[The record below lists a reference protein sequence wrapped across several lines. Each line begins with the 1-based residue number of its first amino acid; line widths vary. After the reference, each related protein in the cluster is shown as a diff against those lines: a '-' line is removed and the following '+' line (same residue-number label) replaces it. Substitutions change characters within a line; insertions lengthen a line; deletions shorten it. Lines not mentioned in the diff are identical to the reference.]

1 MSFDQSRTPPTPPF
15 DDESNSFAT
24 TESKPTRR
32 TLAPLLASVAVV
44 GVGILGFLWLRS
56 SSGTTPPTG
65 TPTVTVTSSASRTSS
80 TTPAV
85 PAIRTT
91 DASPTAASMPSTTAV
106 GSLLLPI
113 YYVDEVSGVAGPRL
127 YREFRSLTLMPAGKV
142 ATALQAMISLPP
154 SDPDY
159 ATLWPAGT
167 LVKGIAVTAD
177 VATVDLT
184 AYPSSLGSGSEAAAV
199 SQLVYTVTAA
209 DPSITGVKVRVN
221 GAVPPSGHLDLT
233 GVQSRGNPLDDLA
246 NVWILAP
253 TQGLSTGSP
262 VTVKVYGTGFEGN
275 VPLKVFRGATE
286 VTSTQVTTMMGGFA
300 EAQTTI
306 TLPPG
311 TYELRA
317 YNDNGM
323 DATLQLWDSKT
334 FTVT

>member
-1 MSFDQSRTPPTPPF
+1 MSFDQPHLPPTPPLGPEGTGPHEI
-15 DDESNSFAT
+15 D
-24 TESKPTRR
+24 PRR
-32 TLAPLLASVAVV
+32 RSLGPLIAAVAVV
-44 GVGILGFLWLRS
+44 VIGLTAFIILRAQG
-56 SSGTTPPTG
+56 GAAPTA
-65 TPTVTVTSSASRTSS
+65 TPTVTVTSSGQVPTGPSTRPPSSSRTG
-80 TTPAV
+80 TVTPA
-85 PAIRTT
+85 PA
-91 DASPTAASMPSTTAV
+91 TTAPSAPA
-106 GSLLLPI
+106 GSVLLPV

-127 YREFRSLTLMPAGKV
+127 YRELRSLTLMPAGKV
-142 ATALQAMISLPP
+142 ATAVQAMLSLPP
-154 SDPDY
+154 LDPDY
-159 ATLWPAGT
+159 ATNWPAAT
-167 LVKGIAVTAD
+167 TVRSVDVSAGI
-177 VATVDLT
+177 ATVDLT
-184 AYPSSLGSGSEAAAV
+184 AYQTGLGEAYEAAAIK
-199 SQLVYTVTAA
+199 QLVYTATAV
-209 DPSITGVKVRVN
+209 DPTITGVKVRL
-221 GAVPPSGHLDLT
+221 GGTVPTSAHLDLT
-233 GVQSRGNPLDDLA
+233 GVQKRGNPLDDLA

-253 TQGLSTGSP
+253 TQGLSIGSP

>member
-1 MSFDQSRTPPTPPF
+1 MSFDQPHLPPTPPLGPEGTGPHEI
-15 DDESNSFAT
+15 D
-24 TESKPTRR
+24 PRR
-32 TLAPLLASVAVV
+32 RSLGPLIAAVAVV
-44 GVGILGFLWLRS
+44 VIGLTAFIILRAQG
-56 SSGTTPPTG
+56 GAAPTA
-65 TPTVTVTSSASRTSS
+65 TPTVTVTSSGQVPTGPSTRPPSSSRTG
-80 TTPAV
+80 TVTPA
-85 PAIRTT
+85 PA
-91 DASPTAASMPSTTAV
+91 TTAPSAPAESV
-106 GSLLLPI
+106 LLPV

-167 LVKGIAVTAD
+167 LVKGIAVTAG

-253 TQGLSTGSP
+253 TQGLSTGTP